1 MSKPFLLFAL
11 STAFACAA
19 LPAHAQQKPFN
30 LPDGPGKEIV
40 QAYCAGCH
48 PLDRL
53 GATGYTQADR
63 KSTRLNSSHIQKSR
77 MPSSA

>member
-1 MSKPFLLFAL
+1 MTVEFGIFDHL
-11 STAFACAA
+11 
-19 LPAHAQQKPFN
+19 
-30 LPDGPGKEIV
+30 DRGGR
-40 QAYCAGCH
+40 

-53 GATGYTQADR
+53 YEERLQLVEAYDRLGYHAFFSAEHHATPLGVAPSDR